1 MLGLFVN
8 RTSEDVLRVAAA
20 LGAARTTDAEAIA
33 FLLTPKF
40 ESALEMVCAKARFES
55 LHRERDAVTS
65 RLLEQIGE
73 DLSGFVI
80 DDISLRV
87 FARSSSEEAA

>member
-1 MLGLFVN
+1 M
-8 RTSEDVLRVAAA
+8 S
-20 LGAARTTDAEAIA
+20 AARTTDTQAIA
-33 FLLTPKF
+33 SLLTPKF
-40 ESALEMVCAKARFES
+40 ESVLEMVCAKARFES
-55 LHRERDAVTS
+55 LHRDRDAVTS

-73 DLSGFVI
+73 DLSGSGFVI